1 MAVVNIRQAFVIS
14 KERQILLFLAA
25 LPYFHRI
32 LESIKVGTFRI
43 INIYHSI
50 PVV

>member
-14 KERQILLFLAA
+14 KERQILPFLAA

-32 LESIKVGTFRI
+32 LESITVGIADNKHLPQR
-43 INIYHSI
+43 
-50 PVV
+50 